1 MIFFIIFIFFRGES
15 DSWEV
20 LGGFSFIITSVCLIR
35 SCTHTR
41 AAEGEAVNASNSWI
55 PVCDKAGGIVFFFK
69 HLFMY
74 IPTLLFPARASQE

>member
-1 MIFFIIFIFFRGES
+1 MIFFYYFHFFFRGES

-55 PVCDKAGGIVFFFK
+55 PVCDKAGGIVFFF
-69 HLFMY
+69 F
-74 IPTLLFPARASQE
+74 